1 MVRLEEVTK
10 IGAPIERC
18 FDLARSVEV
27 HLAGNVHWGEQA
39 VAAAGVIC
47 GLIALGQRATW
58 RAKHFGFWQQLTSEI
73 TVMDRPVY
81 FQDTMIR
88 GAFQSMNHEHF
99 FRSLSRD
106 ETEMRDVFCFAA
118 PLGMLGRIA
127 ERTVLGRYMQTLL
140 SERNAVIREIAE
152 SPEWRKY
159 LPATEQKP

>member
-39 VAAAGVIC
+39 VAATGVTC
-47 GLIALGQRATW
+47 GLIALGQRVTW

-73 TVMDRPVY
+73 TVMDRPAY

-118 PLGMLGRIA
+118 PLGMLGLIA
-127 ERTVLGRYMQTLL
+127 ERTVLGRYMRTLL

-159 LPATEQKP
+159 LPAAGEKA